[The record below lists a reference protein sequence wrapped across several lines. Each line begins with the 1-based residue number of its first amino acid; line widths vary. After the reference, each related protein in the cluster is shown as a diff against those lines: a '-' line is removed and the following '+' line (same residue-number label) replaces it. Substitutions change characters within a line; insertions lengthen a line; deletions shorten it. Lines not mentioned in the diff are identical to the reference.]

1 MTTDTKISVAAA
13 YSRLKRVIADI
24 KNIPVSAIRAAM
36 TLREDLGFTEAG
48 VRALATPINQALL
61 DTGASITRDEA
72 AQAET
77 VRDLY
82 ALIWSTIPE
91 ARKES

>member
-1 MTTDTKISVAAA
+1 MTTETKITGAAA
-13 YSRLKRVIADI
+13 YSRLKHVIADI

-48 VRALATPINQALL
+48 VRALATPINQAFV

-72 AQAET
+72 TQADT

-82 ALIWSTIPE
+82 VLIWSKIPE